1 MKGQTLPLDVGG
13 VLLIPLLL
21 LASWWSRRDEFHKYE
36 IARRAYANERLNRIR
51 RLEI

>member
-1 MKGQTLPLDVGG
+1 MPLDVGG

-36 IARRAYANERLNRIR
+36 TARLAYSNERLRRIHN
-51 RLEI
+51 LEI

>member
-1 MKGQTLPLDVGG
+1 MPFDVGG

-36 IARRAYANERLNRIR
+36 EARLTYADERLNRIR
-51 RLEI
+51 KLEM